1 MAGAA
6 RVGQARSL
14 GATRSPPGTGLTFI
28 HARLWNQTV

>member
-28 HARLWNQTV
+28 MQDSEIRR